1 MGKKWLVGL
10 GVLVLAVVGIG
21 SWALFGGGLQKVAN
35 HFLAPDFR
43 VAWQPKLA
51 ISRDGL
57 SLAHFQLYNEKHSCQ
72 VLSLD
77 NTHFRWHERQLQA
90 EHANVNYACAQTL
103 GGGQASSSEPPSLR
117 KLVALVPVG
126 SAVIE
131 HLTFSDFDDVTNPN
145 LQAILQSESAV
156 NLTQTPQGLALT
168 LKSVADGNTVLDT
181 HTILQD
187 HTLTGELTYHGQET
201 MDHQVHFTTTLAD
214 NITQLPEQAQV
225 DYRWQNPD
233 VIIPQGKLTLDW
245 QGKKGTLHAF
255 EYVDGQD
262 EKRLSVP
269 FEWRG
274 NGLRIEKAA
283 FAWDKNLP
291 QPVNGFVD
299 VDISADSQEQLL
311 TGHGL
316 ALNFRISILT
326 NGEKGKGVIVLQ
338 GKEGRLDNG
347 AWQLPLQANGSVKSG
362 DTVFYAKLPMQLEG
376 KMSEPH
382 LHFLS
387 GSLLRMQGKTDYID
401 LQELRLPLAGVSV
414 SPYGV
419 DGRLQAILKG
429 QTDQFDN
436 IDLHLDGKAYEFIAG
451 IQSIFKVRSA
461 SGVTSPAVANL
472 WQWKFWGSAGVKV
485 LNNQLAL
492 QGRGQWQDNRID
504 IHQFDGQMSAFAL
517 PGVKVQPLAM
527 TIAEAIHWDYQNEEL
542 QGALMV
548 HNSSIDLDYGGTFS
562 QPEMK
567 MAIAG
572 QDFSHLA
579 IKGELRANTL
589 GPITLFASYQDQRL
603 KGNIYWP
610 EQSAS
615 VFQSLFP
622 PKMDWLI
629 KQGKIRGQTAFSI
642 TPEQGA
648 IAGGHFAIEGGRI
661 KLPDGEIKGIEFSL
675 PYRYFDQHVQ
685 LGVKAP
691 VAVRVAEIENNG
703 LKVNNLSVKVQ
714 GDYPYSVQKPLKL
727 SQLRL
732 ELLGGELSVN
742 RFALPQRQVAHFKL
756 HHIDL
761 AQVLSL
767 LQYNQISATGLLN
780 ADLPF
785 WINGKNCIICD
796 GVIEQGNQWHIKLS
810 PALVAQVTAKGGMT
824 EQILLDILHEMQVF
838 DSNIKVNLLNDGLG
852 LMSAK
857 IHATNAQGNPVTLN
871 YTHKENLFDL
881 WYSINFGNTLEQQLD
896 YLLEQQQMRH
906 LP

>member
-1 MGKKWLVGL
+1 MGKKWLVGI
-10 GVLVLAVVGIG
+10 GALVLAVVGIG
-21 SWALFGGGLQKVAN
+21 GWALFGGGLQKVAN

-43 VAWQPKLA
+43 VAWQPKLEF
-51 ISRDGL
+51 SRQGL
-57 SLAHFQLYNEKHSCQ
+57 ALAHFQLYNEKEQC
-72 VLSLD
+72 LLLELD
-77 NTHFRWHERQLQA
+77 NTQFRWRERRLQA
-90 EHANVNYACAQTL
+90 ERANVNYACAQTL
-103 GGGQASSSEPPSLR
+103 GGGQASSNEPPSLS
-117 KLVALVPVG
+117 KLAALLPVG
-126 SAVIE
+126 SAAIE
-131 HLTFSDFDDVTNPN
+131 HLTFSHVDDVSNAH
-145 LQAILQSESAV
+145 LQAILHSESAV
-156 NLTQTPQGLALT
+156 TLAQTADGLALDLTSLAGSEQLINAHAT
-168 LKSVADGNTVLDT
+168 L
-181 HTILQD
+181 HD
-187 HTLTGELTYHGQET
+187 HTLQGEATYRGVDG
-201 MDHQVHFTTTLAD
+201 MDHDVAFATTLAD
-214 NITQLPEQAQV
+214 NLNELPENAQV
-225 DYRWQNPD
+225 AYRWQNAD
-233 VIIPQGKLTLDW
+233 LIVPQGKITFDW
-245 QGKKGTLHAF
+245 AGKKGTLSAF
-255 EYVDGQD
+255 EHVDGQD

-283 FAWDKNLP
+283 FGWDKNLP

-299 VDISADSQEQLL
+299 VDIAADSQADLL
-311 TGHGL
+311 AGRGV
-316 ALNFRISILT
+316 ALNFRLLILT

-338 GKEGRLDNG
+338 GKDGRLENG
-347 AWQLPLQANGSVKSG
+347 TWQLPLQANGNVKSG
-362 DTVFYAKLPMQLEG
+362 DAVFYAQLPMHLEG
-376 KMSEPH
+376 AVNEPH
-382 LHFLS
+382 LRFLS

-429 QTDQFDN
+429 QTDQFDK

-485 LNNQLAL
+485 LGSQLSL

-504 IHQFDGQMSAFAL
+504 IHQFDGQMTAFAL

-527 TIAEAIHWDYQNEEL
+527 TIAQPIHWDYQNDDL
-542 QGALMV
+542 LGGLV
-548 HNSSIDLDYGGTFS
+548 VRNSSIDLDYGGRFEK
-562 QPEMK
+562 PEMIVS
-567 MAIAG
+567 MAG
-572 QDFSHLA
+572 PDFSHLA
-579 IKGELRANTL
+579 LKGVLRANTL
-589 GPITLFASYQDQRL
+589 GPITLYASYRDQRV

-610 EQSAS
+610 EQSAA

-675 PYRYFDQHVQ
+675 PYRYADQHVQ
-685 LGVKAP
+685 LGVKGP
-691 VAVRVAEIENNG
+691 VAVHVAEIENNG

-714 GDYPYSVQKPLKL
+714 GDYPYSAKKPLKL

-742 RFALPQRQVAHFKL
+742 RFALPQRHVAHFKL
-756 HHIDL
+756 HQIDL

-785 WINGKNCIICD
+785 WIHGKNCIICD

-810 PALVAQVTAKGGMT
+810 PELVAQVKAKGGMT
-824 EQILLDILHEMQVF
+824 EQILLDILHEMDVF
-838 DSNIKVNLLNDGLG
+838 DSNIKVNLRHDGLG
-852 LMSAK
+852 LMDAK

-881 WYSINFGNTLEQQLD
+881 WYSINFGNTLEQQLE
-896 YLLEQQQMRH
+896 YLLEQQQMREK
-906 LP
+906 